1 MRAGLCVRTVRLAEG
16 SCDLKNTRQ
25 PGLSSDLLR
34 IMQTVMRSIF
44 GISEPQ
50 SLNASP
56 VHACCCS
63 GV

>member
-1 MRAGLCVRTVRLAEG
+1 MRNGLCARIAPLAAG
-16 SCDLKNTRQ
+16 SRDLKNTRQ
-25 PGLSSDLLR
+25 PGLSNDLLR
-34 IMQTVMRSIF
+34 IMQAVMRSIF
-44 GISEPQ
+44 GISEPH